1 MLVFLVL
8 SLQRGEMKLA
18 MPCTDASL
26 ANLLE
31 LLLIKCNLMLRYPK
45 QSNSMFATDLQGEEI
60 S

>member
-1 MLVFLVL
+1 MLVFSVL

-18 MPCTDASL
+18 MRCTDASL